1 MPCETLGLSG
11 EQMSNLIILSENP
24 SFIAVLTGFALLLL
38 FLGFV
43 GFNILKK
50 INRLENEIKTI
61 KVDSVNL
68 KDAMMKNSVCWDELF
83 KNFEHLES
91 RHSQFVTLVEQVR
104 FEQELLT
111 KTVGSENKL
120 SKAIE
125 LARAGSSVDE
135 IVKKTGISFDEATA
149 VTKFH
154 GPHDPN

>member
-1 MPCETLGLSG
+1 
-11 EQMSNLIILSENP
+11 MSNLIIISENP
-24 SFIAVLTGFALLLL
+24 SFIAVVTSFALLLL
-38 FLGFV
+38 FIGFV

-50 INRLENEIKTI
+50 INLLENEIKTI
-61 KVDSVNL
+61 RVDSGNS

-83 KNFEHLES
+83 KNFEHFES
-91 RHSQFVTLVEQVR
+91 RHNQIVNLIEQVR

>member
-1 MPCETLGLSG
+1 ML
-11 EQMSNLIILSENP
+11 NLIILSENP
-24 SFIAVLTGFALLLL
+24 SFIAVVTGFALLLL
-38 FLGFV
+38 FIGFV

-50 INRLENEIKTI
+50 INLLENEIKTI
-61 KVDSVNL
+61 RVDSGNS

-83 KNFEHLES
+83 KNFEHFES
-91 RHSQFVTLVEQVR
+91 RHNQIVNLIEQVR